1 MLLKNAAVF
10 DDDFNLIRADVAVAG
25 DTIAA
30 VGPDLPP
37 QAETLDLTGLTLAPG
52 FIDIH
57 IHGCAGFDTCDAARE
72 ALAGMA
78 GHLVR
83 QGVTAFCPTT
93 MTLPREELARVLGVI
108 RACMDD
114 PPAGAAILG
123 ANMEGPY
130 ISPHRVGA
138 QRADAVRP
146 PDWEEFESLY
156 DGCGGAV
163 KLLDLAPETAPDDF
177 IRRAAGLCAVSAA
190 HTEVSYEQAVSAF
203 DAGVTHVTHLF
214 NAMNG
219 LSHRAPGLVG
229 AALDDGRVM
238 AEIICDGFHIHP
250 AALRIAFRA
259 LGEDRSIIISDSMR
273 AAGLPDGA
281 YDLGGQQVFV
291 REGKALLADGVI
303 AGSTTCL
310 HQELKN
316 LVRFGVPLRQAIKSA
331 SLNPARAVG
340 EDARRGSIAPGK
352 YADLVA
358 LDDKLELRLVA
369 ARGKILLRA

>member
-1 MLLKNAAVF
+1 MLLKNARVF
-10 DDDFNLIRADVAVAG
+10 DGAFNPVRADVAVEG
-25 DTIAA
+25 EYISA
-30 VGPDLPP
+30 VGPGLSPRG
-37 QAETLDLTGLTLAPG
+37 ETLDLAGLTLVPG

-57 IHGCAGFDTCDAARE
+57 IHGCAGFDTCDATRE
-72 ALAGMA
+72 ALTGMA

-93 MTLPREELARVLGVI
+93 MTLPRERLAETLGCI

-130 ISPHRVGA
+130 ISPRRVGA
-138 QRADAVRP
+138 QKAEAVRK
-146 PDWEEFESLY
+146 PDWAEFKSLY

-163 KLLDLAPETAPDDF
+163 KLLDLAPETAEGDF
-177 IRRAAGLCAVSAA
+177 IERASRLCAVSAA
-190 HTEVSYEQAVSAF
+190 HTEASYEQAAAAF
-203 DAGVTHVTHLF
+203 DRGVTHVTHLF

-219 LSHRAPGLVG
+219 LNHRAPGLVG

-238 AEIICDGFHIHP
+238 TEIICDGFHIHP

-259 LGEDRSIIISDSMR
+259 LGEDRAVVISDSMR
-273 AAGLPDGA
+273 AAGLPDGT

-291 REGKALLADGVI
+291 REGRALLADGVI
-303 AGSTTCL
+303 AGSTTYL
-310 HQELKN
+310 HQEVRN
-316 LVRFGVPLRQAIKSA
+316 LVGFGVPLRQALKAATI
-331 SLNPARAVG
+331 NPARAVG
-340 EDARRGSIAPGK
+340 EDGLRGSIVPGK

-358 LDDKLELRLVA
+358 LDDTLALRLVA
-369 ARGKILLRA
+369 ARGKVVLRA